1 MENNKIENHLFE
13 ENIDTTTAEIN
24 FEQLLNQ
31 KKTFF
36 LNGSWGSGKTEFIDR
51 VRTRAINQRIEEKK
65 NLVLLDLWRS
75 DNTSIFTKAFRLLS
89 PRWFLFF
96 RLVIVSILCGFIS
109 MTGIIKFPDG
119 ITQILHSTTIYPS
132 LRETLFCIVVV
143 VPS

>member
-96 RLVIVSILCGFIS
+96 DL
-109 MTGIIKFPDG
+109 
-119 ITQILHSTTIYPS
+119 S
-132 LRETLFCIVVV
+132 L
-143 VPS
+143 